1 MGFVQCHQPMTITDP
16 TDILRSRYLA
26 EIADLDK
33 RRAAI
38 QAKMN
43 MLEEVI
49 RDLRDAENQNTFAFT
64 KEKKESIPGSLTEAV
79 IWTVDR
85 MGTTDDL
92 TTAEVREFMLK
103 SGFKPGGAHFN
114 VALFKTLTRLVDS
127 NRIMG
132 EKKDGSWRFRSTQS
146 LLK

>member
-1 MGFVQCHQPMTITDP
+1 MTITDP

-26 EIADLDK
+26 ELADLDK

-49 RDLRDAENQNTFAFT
+49 RDLRDAENQNVSNFT
-64 KEKKESIPGSLTEAV
+64 KEKKESIPSSLTEAV
-79 IWTVDR
+79 IWTLDR

-103 SGFKPGGAHFN
+103 SGFKPGGEHFN
-114 VALFKTLTRLVDS
+114 VALFKTLTRLVAS

-132 EKKDGSWRFRSTQS
+132 EKKSGSWHFRSTQS